1 VEQKQHIF
9 DDRLLQLALSRRLKM
24 ALSIREAAPL
34 AV

>member
-9 DDRLLQLALSRRLKM
+9 DDRLLQLALSRLKM
-24 ALSIREAAPL
+24 APSIREAAPL